1 MHKINL
7 KFHNKTKIIYLLGFL
22 FFFFFIAILIPLGFI
37 NYFSF
42 SGISHFFM
50 ENLIFG
56 LISGIFLLYFIIIG
70 QYYYTIKIDAYI
82 IQVTSYRPILEFFK
96 EKDYVDI
103 PHTMLADYA
112 FFNRPLSL
120 NKTLMLKIQ
129 SDKGK
134 RVIKRFHLTLMSKKE
149 IEKICSALDRIIAKN
164 N

>member
-1 MHKINL
+1 MHRINL
-7 KFHNKTKIIYLLGFL
+7 KLDNKTRIILFIGVL
-22 FFFFFIAILIPLGFI
+22 FFFFLIAVVIPIGFI
-37 NYFSF
+37 KYFSF
-42 SGISHFFM
+42 SGISNFFM

-56 LISGIFLLYFIIIG
+56 LISGVILLYFTIIG

-112 FFNRPLSL
+112 FFNRPFSF

-129 SDKGK
+129 TDKGK
-134 RVIKRFHLTLMSKKE
+134 RIIKRFHLTLMSKKE

>member
-7 KFHNKTKIIYLLGFL
+7 KFHNKTKIIYFLGFL
-22 FFFFFIAILIPLGFI
+22 FFFFFIAILIPLGVI

-42 SGISHFFM
+42 SGISNFFM

-56 LISGIFLLYFIIIG
+56 LISGVILLYFTIIG

-112 FFNRPLSL
+112 FFNRPLSF

>member
-1 MHKINL
+1 MHRINL
-7 KFHNKTKIIYLLGFL
+7 KFHNKTKIIYLLGFI

-50 ENLIFG
+50 ENVSYS
-56 LISGIFLLYFIIIG
+56 LISGFFLLYFIIIG

-96 EKDYVDI
+96 EKNYVDI

-112 FFNRPLSL
+112 FFNRPLSF

-129 SDKGK
+129 TDKGK
-134 RVIKRFHLTLMSKKE
+134 RIIKRFHLTLMSKKE

>member
-1 MHKINL
+1 MHRINL
-7 KFHNKTKIIYLLGFL
+7 KLYNKTRIILFIGVL
-22 FFFFFIAILIPLGFI
+22 FFFFLFAVVIPIGLIK
-37 NYFSF
+37 YFSF

-56 LISGIFLLYFIIIG
+56 IISGIFSLYFIIIG

-103 PHTMLADYA
+103 PHTLLADYA

-129 SDKGK
+129 TDKGK

>member
-1 MHKINL
+1 MHRINL
-7 KFHNKTKIIYLLGFL
+7 KFHNKTKIIYLLGFI
-22 FFFFFIAILIPLGFI
+22 FFFFFIAIFIPLGFI

-56 LISGIFLLYFIIIG
+56 LISGVILLYFTIIG

-112 FFNRPLSL
+112 FFNRPLSF
-120 NKTLMLKIQ
+120 NKTLMLKIK

>member
-1 MHKINL
+1 MHRINL
-7 KFHNKTKIIYLLGFL
+7 KLDNKTRIILFIGVL
-22 FFFFFIAILIPLGFI
+22 FFFFLIAVVIPLGFI

-56 LISGIFLLYFIIIG
+56 LISGVILLYFTIIG

-112 FFNRPLSL
+112 FFNRPLSF
-120 NKTLMLKIQ
+120 NKTLMLKIK

>member
-7 KFHNKTKIIYLLGFL
+7 KFHNKTKIIYLFGFL
-22 FFFFFIAILIPLGFI
+22 FFSFLIAVVISIGFI
-37 NYFSF
+37 KYFSS
-42 SGISHFFM
+42 SGISIFFM

-56 LISGIFLLYFIIIG
+56 LISGVILLYLIIIG

-112 FFNRPLSL
+112 FFNRPLSF
-120 NKTLMLKIQ
+120 NKTLMLKIK

>member
-1 MHKINL
+1 MHRINL
-7 KFHNKTKIIYLLGFL
+7 KLDNKTRIILFIGVL
-22 FFFFFIAILIPLGFI
+22 FFFFPFAVVIPIGLI
-37 NYFSF
+37 NYCRF

-56 LISGIFLLYFIIIG
+56 LISEIFQLYFIIIG

-112 FFNRPLSL
+112 FFNRPLSF
-120 NKTLMLKIQ
+120 NKTLMLKIK